1 VFIQIFPESIVLIRQ
16 KLRSGI
22 SGRGQDRFPCRAL
35 LDSLTEV
42 AMLEEADRQ
51 VDNARTRVTRHRLVP
66 GAHTGF
72 HRHEYDYVVVPIT
85 DCRMRIVAGGQES
98 LADLTSG
105 QAYFRQAGVEHD
117 VFNGGDREL
126 IFVEVELMS

>member
-16 KLRSGI
+16 QLRSGI
-22 SGRGQDRFPCRAL
+22 SGRGDGRFPRRAL

-51 VDNARTRVTRHRLVP
+51 VDNARARVTRHRLVP

-85 DCRMRIVAGGQES
+85 DGRMRIVEGGKEL

-105 QAYFRQAGVEHD
+105 HAYFRQAGVEHD

-126 IFVEVELMS
+126 TFVEVELLG

>member
-1 VFIQIFPESIVLIRQ
+1 VFIQIFPESIVLIQQMLHSR
-16 KLRSGI
+16 I
-22 SGRGQDRFPCRAL
+22 SGRGEGRFRGRAL

-51 VDNARTRVTRHRLVP
+51 VDNARVRVTRHRLVP

-85 DCRMRIVAGGQES
+85 DGRMRIVEGGKES

-126 IFVEVELMS
+126 IFVEVELLS